1 MKTEITKIKLQLKDR
16 SIELTAQEARDLQAE
31 LNKLF
36 EIAVAPKVVTKEIHH
51 HHTHTNTPIYV
62 EREWPSWPRKWEITC
77 GGTSAP
83 GNMLCMSVGQVS

>member
-1 MKTEITKIKLQLKDR
+1 MKTEITKIKLRLKDR

-51 HHTHTNTPIYV
+51 HHTTSPIYV
-62 EREWPSWPRKWEITC
+62 DRYVPSWPHKWGITC
-77 GGTSAP
+77 GGTSAKAD
-83 GNMLCMSVGQVS
+83 MLCMSVG

>member
-36 EIAVAPKVVTKEIHH
+36 ELAITEKVVTKEIHH
-51 HHTHTNTPIYV
+51 HHPGYPIYV
-62 EREWPSWPRKWEITC
+62 DRYVPTWPNQWEITC
-77 GGTSAP
+77 GGTSAKA
-83 GNMLCMSVGQVS
+83 NMLCMSVGQVS